1 MSLMYALLEPM
12 SALDALDVY
21 IALLCFAALLLIDF
35 ATYAIRQK
43 RKSSAL
49 KGQELARLAAA
60 EGNKQRCHGV

>member
-1 MSLMYALLEPM
+1 MYALEPM

-43 RKSSAL
+43 RKNSAL
-49 KGQELARLAAA
+49 KGQELGTPRGGGG
-60 EGNKQRCHGV
+60 E

>member
-1 MSLMYALLEPM
+1 MYATEPL

-35 ATYAIRQK
+35 AIYAIRQK

-49 KGQELARLAAA
+49 KGQRLGAPRAGGGDGGA
-60 EGNKQRCHGV
+60 DF